1 MITEKIKRQLEVV
14 DWDFSEHLPGITKS
28 IHWYPGTYPSDLPAT
43 LIQALSKVDDLVI
56 DPYGG
61 VGTTGLEAVR
71 QARKAWMLEA
81 NPIGCLAA
89 YVAGGMVL
97 LKTIDPRLVALV
109 FNQIRQ
115 KLKQLAGDLDTQ
127 PLLDGTASLTFD
139 IDNIMNGLISPSPEK
154 FIEVYTNDSCTDL
167 LTDWFE
173 EDTLRRVLILNNLD
187 NWNLGSD
194 FVGLIIKAMTSSIL
208 RACSSQNKS
217 WGHIA
222 DNVKPK
228 QRVQKDVFGTAG
240 RWLTRFETMLRNTE
254 VDTLS
259 EKQSNDIRLTVSLH
273 NWGDATPPTD
283 IPNQTGVLL
292 VTSPPYAGAIDYTLA
307 QRLSLYMF
315 GFADSTVASMCQK
328 EIGARRK
335 RFLSTSHVDWANQI
349 SAALNTQLSYI
360 EHSGHAVF
368 VLPHKDAGRD
378 IGTQAMTDCLIK
390 NRWEKVIEVDRSIR
404 QVRARQSWTSIK
416 RETIH
421 IFGNYS

>member
-97 LKTIDPRLVALV
+97 LKTIDPRLVALI

-154 FIEVYTNDSCTDL
+154 FIKVYTNDSCTDL
-167 LTDWFE
+167 LSDWFE

-259 EKQSNDIRLTVSLH
+259 EKQSNDIR
-273 NWGDATPPTD
+273 
-283 IPNQTGVLL
+283 TGAMQPLQLIYRTKL
-292 VTSPPYAGAIDYTLA
+292 VFYL
-307 QRLSLYMF
+307 
-315 GFADSTVASMCQK
+315 
-328 EIGARRK
+328 
-335 RFLSTSHVDWANQI
+335 
-349 SAALNTQLSYI
+349 
-360 EHSGHAVF
+360 
-368 VLPHKDAGRD
+368 
-378 IGTQAMTDCLIK
+378 
-390 NRWEKVIEVDRSIR
+390 
-404 QVRARQSWTSIK
+404 
-416 RETIH
+416 
-421 IFGNYS
+421 